1 MALEEDFTCKQAFNF
16 ADDII
21 YKKTGEHLNTN
32 EKQIFE
38 AAWNGNKYSEMVDN
52 YNLELETFRKYG
64 SHLWRKLNNALE
76 NGEKINKKNFKVRL
90 EMLYKQ
96 QLLETKSINDLSV
109 SGDIANRQNQA
120 IKNLELEVEYPDRQV
135 PLGSNFYIERDVE
148 KDCYD
153 EILQP
158 GALIRIKA
166 SRHTGKTSLIARI
179 LNHANHNNCK
189 TLRIDLEAINQE
201 CLSNLDKFLL
211 WFCAKV
217 SKELKIDPQ
226 LDNWNEDKNFCGSND
241 CCTSYFEDHLLKHF
255 DVPIILALDGL
266 HKLFQYPE
274 IYKDFF
280 EILRYWHEEAK
291 NSDIWKKLHIIVAYS
306 TTEAFLKLK
315 DNQSPFNVGYPV
327 NLPDFNTIQ
336 IKRLIEIHNLNFTV
350 NQIEQME
357 KMLGGHP
364 YLTRLALYHIK
375 NKDIDI
381 ESFLKN
387 AATEGGIYSNHLR
400 GHLQFLQEDV
410 DLSSAFVKV
419 ITFSKDI
426 QFDSMQVYKLQKM
439 GLVLVN
445 GDQVSP
451 RCYLYCN
458 YFRNRL
464 KV

>member
-1 MALEEDFTCKQAFNF
+1 MALEEDFTCEQAFNF

-32 EKQIFE
+32 EKKLFE
-38 AAWNGNKYSEMVDN
+38 AAWNDNKYSEMVDH
-52 YNLELETFRKYG
+52 YNLEPQTFKTYG
-64 SHLWRKLNNALE
+64 SRLWKKLTNALG
-76 NGEKINKKNFKVRL
+76 NGEKIKKQNFKVRL
-90 EMLYKQ
+90 KMLYQ
-96 QLLETKSINDLSV
+96 QVLEIKSINHLSV
-109 SGDIANRQNQA
+109 SDIANRQNQT
-120 IKNLELEVEYPDRQV
+120 IKNLELELEYPDGQV
-135 PLGSNFYIERDVE
+135 PLCSDFYIERDVE
-148 KDCYD
+148 KDCYN

-166 SRHTGKTSLIARI
+166 SRHTGKTSFIARI

-189 TLRIDLEAINQE
+189 TLRIDLETIDQN
-201 CLSNLDKFLL
+201 CLSSLDKFLL
-211 WFCAKV
+211 WFCAIV
-217 SKELKIDPQ
+217 SKKLGIVPQ
-226 LDNWNEDKNFCGSND
+226 LHNWNENKEFCGSND
-241 CCTSYFEDHLLKHF
+241 CCTNYFEDHLLKHF
-255 DVPIILALDGL
+255 DVPIVLAIDGL

-280 EILRYWHEEAK
+280 EILRYWYEEAK

-336 IKRLIEIHNLNFTV
+336 IKRLIKIHNLNFTV
-350 NQIEQME
+350 TQIEQME

-364 YLTRLALYHIK
+364 YLTRLALYNIK
-375 NKDIDI
+375 YKDIDI

-387 AATEGGIYSNHLR
+387 AATEGGIYSDHLR
-400 GHLQFLQEDV
+400 RNLQFLQEDV
-410 DLSSAFVKV
+410 DLSSAFMKV

-426 QFDSMQVYKLQKM
+426 QFDSIQIYKLQKM
-439 GLVLVN
+439 GLVSVN
-445 GDQVSP
+445 GDQVTP
-451 RCYLYCN
+451 RCDLYCN